1 MKKFKNSRLS
11 TDSRK
16 LQTLAL
22 KVSTSRCLYPVA
34 VSAGDIKMSFFISNI
49 STLLL
54 NNISNIHSEI
64 IIQPDIRSYCFDFKQ
79 GKQK

>member
-22 KVSTSRCLYPVA
+22 KTATILELEVEKSGEIGRTEKVA
-34 VSAGDIKMSFFISNI
+34 
-49 STLLL
+49 
-54 NNISNIHSEI
+54 E
-64 IIQPDIRSYCFDFKQ
+64 
-79 GKQK
+79 

>member
-22 KVSTSRCLYPVA
+22 NNLPPAISQSDLIALSLFASR
-34 VSAGDIKMSFFISNI
+34 F
-49 STLLL
+49 
-54 NNISNIHSEI
+54 
-64 IIQPDIRSYCFDFKQ
+64 
-79 GKQK
+79 

>member
-22 KVSTSRCLYPVA
+22 KGASDAMSELTSQMTPE
-34 VSAGDIKMSFFISNI
+34 FNE
-49 STLLL
+49 
-54 NNISNIHSEI
+54 NPNIHSKKE
-64 IIQPDIRSYCFDFKQ
+64 R
-79 GKQK
+79 

>member
-22 KVSTSRCLYPVA
+22 KFLTSLISYKSLQSFIWRHFYCAFLRFCL
-34 VSAGDIKMSFFISNI
+34 GTDSNV
-49 STLLL
+49 
-54 NNISNIHSEI
+54 E
-64 IIQPDIRSYCFDFKQ
+64 PGV
-79 GKQK
+79 GKFGCI

>member
-22 KVSTSRCLYPVA
+22 KFFEMTKRFLFFFFHQRN
-34 VSAGDIKMSFFISNI
+34 DIIMRLPKMFISVI
-49 STLLL
+49 VTDLS
-54 NNISNIHSEI
+54 
-64 IIQPDIRSYCFDFKQ
+64 
-79 GKQK
+79 G

>member
-22 KVSTSRCLYPVA
+22 NLPLIVFKVKDSSHFSCVQPMRKYRL
-34 VSAGDIKMSFFISNI
+34 F
-49 STLLL
+49 L
-54 NNISNIHSEI
+54 NTVFLGIL
-64 IIQPDIRSYCFDFKQ
+64 
-79 GKQK
+79 GTV

>member
-22 KVSTSRCLYPVA
+22 KYLHANFAVLVEMTELNVDNSPLQNSRFKKSPLRA
-34 VSAGDIKMSFFISNI
+34 FSRGKFK
-49 STLLL
+49 
-54 NNISNIHSEI
+54 
-64 IIQPDIRSYCFDFKQ
+64 SYFRTV
-79 GKQK
+79 G

>member
-22 KVSTSRCLYPVA
+22 KIC
-34 VSAGDIKMSFFISNI
+34 IFSFIVLILIFSFD
-49 STLLL
+49 LL
-54 NNISNIHSEI
+54 NLNVYINVEK
-64 IIQPDIRSYCFDFKQ
+64 RE
-79 GKQK
+79 

>member
-22 KVSTSRCLYPVA
+22 KTQEEVT
-34 VSAGDIKMSFFISNI
+34 K
-49 STLLL
+49 LL
-54 NNISNIHSEI
+54 NIRGRMLGLRASLCKILISSFAHKM
-64 IIQPDIRSYCFDFKQ
+64 DFAHNFSVDFF
-79 GKQK
+79 

>member
-22 KVSTSRCLYPVA
+22 KIFQELTEKTSKQTKNKNVRLIVTA
-34 VSAGDIKMSFFISNI
+34 DSF
-49 STLLL
+49 
-54 NNISNIHSEI
+54 
-64 IIQPDIRSYCFDFKQ
+64 R
-79 GKQK
+79 